1 MRLNEKKKY
10 KLKDIT
16 KFLKAA
22 QIPRSKIE
30 KRKDGEK
37 FTISTYPL
45 HY

>member
-1 MRLNEKKKY
+1 MRIKLKKY

-22 QIPRSKIE
+22 QILRFKIE
-30 KRKDGEK
+30 KRKEGEK
-37 FTISTYPL
+37 FSISTYPL